1 MKKISLI
8 IFGIAILC
16 LLSFLSCSSSL
27 VDLNLEENLT
37 RNVKKYSN
45 ESTGVELM
53 YSDGNNIYGHFYDS
67 SINNVIL
74 RTKGL
79 FKYNVKTSKFSY
91 FNYKNQNRIMTY
103 YWLNDIIYYVV
114 LEESGNNF
122 NWKFIVSK
130 YKKNDEKI
138 IMQGTIENP
147 FNYPRILFNKYG
159 IFLVS
164 INDLDEE
171 NQIFQFDMVVEV
183 SNILS
188 LKQETGK
195 KKEKTG
201 NLLYNISNVYVEA
214 ENIFYTVVDK
224 DNIQYLYSLNV
235 ITGEEKKIFEN
246 KRANQILYNFK
257 IFNNDM
263 MYIQMAL
270 KDEENMANIIYFK
283 NNRKII
289 EKKGTL
295 KTFDILYN
303 SCIIFHNQPNIIE
316 VFSGNNNRTYKKVI
330 QRNDM
335 YPKYLVVNGR
345 IIMQDFD
352 NKFYVSSSLKK
363 VCN

>member
-1 MKKISLI
+1 MKKIILI

-37 RNVKKYSN
+37 KNVKKYSN

-188 LKQETGK
+188 LKQEIGK

-235 ITGEEKKIFEN
+235 ITGEEKKYLRTKE
-246 KRANQILYNFK
+246 QIKYC
-257 IFNNDM
+257 
-263 MYIQMAL
+263 
-270 KDEENMANIIYFK
+270 
-283 NNRKII
+283 
-289 EKKGTL
+289 T
-295 KTFDILYN
+295 IL
-303 SCIIFHNQPNIIE
+303 
-316 VFSGNNNRTYKKVI
+316 
-330 QRNDM
+330 
-335 YPKYLVVNGR
+335 KYL
-345 IIMQDFD
+345 IMI
-352 NKFYVSSSLKK
+352 
-363 VCN
+363 